1 MANITI
7 SVQSF
12 LNSATN
18 LSITIDNGLTVAGI
32 KTAVNAAEGTPT
44 AIMDLY
50 FNGTRLADATVISAA
65 GLVSGSHINVSNNIS
80 DSAVWTKQERQEY
93 KLQLAELRR
102 QAAGDTTATF
112 YRAYNVLDINLLPN
126 PYNGNNIEPDDGATT
141 LSVGRPWT
149 T

>member
-1 MANITI
+1 MASIAIT
-7 SVQSF
+7 VQSF

-18 LSITIDNGLTVAGI
+18 LSITIDNALTIADLKI
-32 KTAVNAAEGTPT
+32 AVNTAEGTPT

-50 FNGTRLADATVISAA
+50 LNDVKLADATVISAA
-65 GLVSGSHINVSNNIS
+65 GIVAGTHINVSNNIS
-80 DSAVWTKQERQEY
+80 DSSTWTKEQRQSY

-102 QAAGDTTATF
+102 QAAGDATATY

-126 PYNGNNIEPDDGATT
+126 PYNGNDPAPDDGAST